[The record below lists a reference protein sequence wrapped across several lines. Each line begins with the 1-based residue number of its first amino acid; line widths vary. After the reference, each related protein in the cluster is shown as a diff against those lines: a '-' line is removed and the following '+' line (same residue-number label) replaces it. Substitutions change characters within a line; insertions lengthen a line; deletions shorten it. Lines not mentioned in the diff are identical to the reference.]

1 MTLPPGITL
10 AQSHSIPGEDAMTG
24 PLPNGPEG
32 PLRPTQRFFNLQ
44 QLASTPENAFSVPVT
59 CDKNNVNA
67 AAFANIASGAS
78 YYSVSDGRLEVSLP
92 ADSFVSIFVN

>member
-1 MTLPPGITL
+1 
-10 AQSHSIPGEDAMTG
+10 MTG